1 MRASPPLSR
10 LSAAALLVIL
20 TAATACAVVG
30 CSSPATT
37 ASTTTSSTSS
47 PAPITA
53 ATFESS
59 VVLDVRTADEHAS
72 GHIKNDHNIAV
83 DDLDAKAADV
93 AALVGGDK
101 SKAVIVYCRSG
112 NRSARA
118 KRILT
123 AQGYTNVI
131 DAGGFSSI
139 VGAFPAL
146 RGE

>member
-30 CSSPATT
+30 CNSPA
-37 ASTTTSSTSS
+37 STSTSSSSSSTS
-47 PAPITA
+47 APLTEA
-53 ATFESS
+53 AFAGA
-59 VVLDVRTADEHAS
+59 VVLDVRTAGEHAS

-118 KRILT
+118 KRVLA
-123 AQGYTNVI
+123 AQGYTNVV

-139 VGAFPAL
+139 VGSFPTL
-146 RGE
+146 RAE